1 MELSL
6 EVQDFFGGESEAVG
20 IELLA
25 RPSRFFDLQANYSRE
40 DISVPAG
47 DVTIEIGSLDAVVNV
62 SPRLSVST
70 QTQYDNLSESL
81 SFFGRMRWELRPQTE
96 LFFSFAHGALI
107 EGSDFGRNFRSIQ
120 SRSGIRLGNTL
131 RV

>member
-1 MELSL
+1 MIV
-6 EVQDFFGGESEAVG
+6 EV
-20 IELLA
+20 
-25 RPSRFFDLQANYSRE
+25 
-40 DISVPAG
+40 
-47 DVTIEIGSLDAVVNV
+47 GSLDAIVNL

-81 SFFGRMRWELRPQTE
+81 SFFGRMRWELRPETE

-120 SRSGIRLGNTL
+120 SRSIIRLGNTY
-131 RV
+131 RF